1 EAASRLHHP
10 HVVTVYD
17 VGEQD
22 GRPYLTME
30 WVDGGS
36 LAEALNGRPQP
47 ARQAAQWASALARAV
62 EHVHRA
68 GIGHRDL
75 KPANI
80 LVQRQDGGVLKVAD
94 FGIAR
99 PLDRPGT
106 ATGRQWLGTPEYL
119 APELT
124 GEAAAPG
131 AVGPAAD
138 VYSLGVILYEMLT
151 GRPPF

>member
-1 EAASRLHHP
+1 FLDRFRLEAEAASRLHHP

-22 GRPYLTME
+22 GRPYLSME
-30 WVDGGS
+30 WVEGGS

-47 ARQAAQWASALARAV
+47 ARQAAHWVSALARAV

-68 GIGHRDL
+68 GIIHRDL

-80 LVQRQDGGVLKVAD
+80 LLQPQEAASPGGRPDGCILKVAD

-99 PLDRPGT
+99 PLDR
-106 ATGRQWLGTPEYL
+106 
-119 APELT
+119 
-124 GEAAAPG
+124 
-131 AVGPAAD
+131 
-138 VYSLGVILYEMLT
+138 
-151 GRPPF
+151 